1 MPILILSLPTANASA
16 TLEYDYVLTP
26 DGQQIST
33 QGRAALSVLPTQ
45 AGRGT
50 DVVAIVP
57 IQALSWHRVTLPERV
72 LRSLL
77 GAKLEPVRARAVLAG
92 VMEDQL
98 LDEAQNLHFAVFEAP
113 PAGDNAAA
121 NAWVAVCDRTWLQG
135 HLRALEAAGRT
146 VGRLAAECTPTAA
159 GASQALVVGE
169 GQDAHVQI
177 STEHGVR
184 LLPWQGAGLAL
195 VAAEADIDIR
205 AEPAAMAMAQSS
217 LGNRVQLQSHSEH
230 LLEAARSPWNLA
242 QLELTDSASGRLGK
256 RLQAAWQQLLQAPQ
270 WRPVR
275 WGLLGLALVH
285 ILGLNALAWQQR
297 SQLDQQ
303 RNAMQRMLQQT
314 FPDVQLVVDAPLQ
327 MQRAVDDLARAR
339 GVGSGTE
346 LGRVLSLVTTLAP
359 QSVTVSAIDLTDRQV
374 RLKTTGMEPTAVA
387 TINPALE
394 GHGLHARLQGDV
406 LVIEPKDAR

>member
-1 MPILILSLPTANASA
+1 
-16 TLEYDYVLTP
+16 
-26 DGQQIST
+26 
-33 QGRAALSVLPTQ
+33 
-45 AGRGT
+45 
-50 DVVAIVP
+50 
-57 IQALSWHRVTLPERV
+57 
-72 LRSLL
+72 
-77 GAKLEPVRARAVLAG
+77 
-92 VMEDQL
+92 MEDQL
-98 LDEAQNLHFAVFEAP
+98 LDDAQNLHFAVFEAP
-113 PAGDNAAA
+113 LAGDNAAA
-121 NAWVAVCDRTWLQG
+121 NAWVAVCDRAWLQG
-135 HLRALEAAGRT
+135 HLQALEAAGRT

-177 STEHGVR
+177 CTEHGVR
-184 LLPWQGAGLAL
+184 LMPWQGAGLAL
-195 VAAEADIDIR
+195 VLAEPDMEIR
-205 AEPAAMAMAQSS
+205 AQPAAMALAQNSF
-217 LGNRVQLQSHSEH
+217 GNRVQLQSHSEH
-230 LLEAARSPWNLA
+230 LLEAARAPWNLA

-256 RLQAAWQQLLQAPQ
+256 RVRTGWQQLLQAPQ

-285 ILGLNALAWQQR
+285 IVALNALAWQQR

-303 RNAMQRMLQQT
+303 RSAMQRMLQQT

-359 QSVTVSAIDLTDRQV
+359 PSLTVSSIDLAAQQV
-374 RLKTTGMEPTAVA
+374 RLKTAGMDSAALA
-387 TINPALE
+387 TFNSALE
-394 GHGLHARLQGDV
+394 GHGLRSHLQGDV